1 MRRRLAV
8 LGTALG
14 FMALVLSAVPA
25 VSSDS
30 NGDNGAQ
37 GRIVRWDLVHFV
49 SGVILSGGENV
60 SEDAG
65 TGDLITLTGSGHVK
79 PRAGK
84 AFGGGTFVHEQAS
97 GTTVQGA
104 YYVTDF
110 IRWRRIHEGSLEGTG
125 LIDGIGNFGGTTSG
139 VLRLR
144 VRLVPEIAG
153 APGPGVNGVLIIF
166 CRLPGATV
174 GFAEGTRLKIPSL
187 GLDFV
192 QHEELAGFTLFHVIA

>member
-1 MRRRLAV
+1 MRRRLAL

-25 VSSDS
+25 VSSDQ
-30 NGDNGAQ
+30 NGAQ
-37 GRIVRWDLVHFV
+37 DRIVRWDLVQFV
-49 SGVILSGGENV
+49 SGVVLSGGENV

-65 TGDLITLTGSGHVK
+65 TGDLITFTGSGHAK
-79 PRAGK
+79 PRAER
-84 AFGGGTFVHEQAS
+84 AFGGGTFVHEQQAT
-97 GTTVQGA
+97 GTIVQGA
-104 YYVTDF
+104 YHVTDF
-110 IRWRRIHEGSLEGTG
+110 ISWRRIDEGSFEATG
-125 LIDGIGNFGGTTSG
+125 LTDGIGNSEGATSG

-144 VRLVPEIAG
+144 IRLVPEIAG